1 MKDRDP
7 SPLRDL
13 LEPPPHVSRR
23 CGARA
28 RTTGEPCRKWACKG
42 RSRCRLHGGARG
54 SGRPATSGKHT
65 AEALRARRFLHVVRR
80 LLARFYRRPEPIE
93 VPMATE
99 ELNALV
105 EQTILALRLAARS
118 ARRTSPP
125 GEPDGVGEPSS
136 QELLKREIAG
146 AEAARSTPALLRP
159 GDPGQI
165 DAAFD
170 SSSVTEPV
178 SVPAAPSTRHSPP
191 ASRSSASRAPR
202 RVAGGSE
209 PRRPR

>member
-13 LEPPPHVSRR
+13 LEPPPHVPKR

-28 RTTGEPCRKWACKG
+28 RTTGAPCRRWACKG
-42 RSRCRLHGGARG
+42 RSRCRLHGGAKG

-93 VPMATE
+93 VPLGGD

-105 EQTILALRLAARS
+105 EQTILALRHAARS
-118 ARRTSPP
+118 AGRTSPP
-125 GEPDGVGEPSS
+125 GEPDGAGEPWSP
-136 QELLKREIAG
+136 ELLERVIAG
-146 AEAARSTPALLRP
+146 AGAARTTPALLRP
-159 GDPGQI
+159 ADPGQI

-178 SVPAAPSTRHSPP
+178 SVPAAPSTHRSPP
-191 ASRSSASRAPR
+191 ASKSSASRAPR
-202 RVAGGSE
+202 RAAGGSE